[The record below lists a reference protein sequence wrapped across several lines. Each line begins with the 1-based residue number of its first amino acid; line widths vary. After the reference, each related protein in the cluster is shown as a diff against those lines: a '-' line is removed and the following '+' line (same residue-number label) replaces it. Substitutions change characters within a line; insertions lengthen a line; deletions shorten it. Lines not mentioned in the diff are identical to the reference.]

1 MRSSQA
7 CSLDT
12 HLALDAQLPCMRE
25 RQTRGICVD
34 KPCQTGWRIKILGW
48 RIKNFTNKFVFQV
61 LINFEFSI
69 RFKPNGAFS

>member
-12 HLALDAQLPCMRE
+12 HLALDAQLQCMRE

-34 KPCQTGWRIKILGW
+34 KPCSQAAAFGFEAAAFENVL
-48 RIKNFTNKFVFQV
+48 NEDLNK
-61 LINFEFSI
+61 
-69 RFKPNGAFS
+69 